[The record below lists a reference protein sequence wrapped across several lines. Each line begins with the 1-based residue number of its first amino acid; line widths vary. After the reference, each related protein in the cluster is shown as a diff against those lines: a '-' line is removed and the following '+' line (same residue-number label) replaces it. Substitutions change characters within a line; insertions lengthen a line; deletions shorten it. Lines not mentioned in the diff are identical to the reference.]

1 MTAAARFVVAA
12 GTLAVGALRV
22 GAAFFA
28 PGFDTMVVPALVEL
42 PSLSRPFAVVT
53 VDSAVPGRLVC
64 LLGAREDEVE
74 LVCVV
79 DFTGLEDFAARD
91 EVFSAKVDLMGDR
104 GATRGL

>member
-1 MTAAARFVVAA
+1 MVAA
-12 GTLAVGALRV
+12 GALAVGALRV
-22 GAAFFA
+22 GAALFA

-79 DFTGLEDFAARD
+79 VDFTGLEDLAASD
-91 EVFSAKVDLMGDR
+91 EVFSAKVDFMGDR